1 MGAYL
6 DRLTAEFDQIKNGI
20 DTLVDRAAAEDRDVT
35 ADEAKIVERDEGRM
49 KELTTS
55 IEHYSAI
62 EEQSGKVAVLRSKVP
77 STPARQSVKVT
88 EPEYKIEREFPTPG
102 HYAATLHRAW
112 VHKDPE
118 AIAAIERATAHQ
130 TTADNPGLIPRPILG
145 PVINDITAARPLIA
159 SITPRPLPAGS
170 FDRPVITQHVDVQK
184 QAAEK
189 DPTASR
195 KMLIGK
201 LPVTAATYAGHLNI
215 SRQDVKWSSPNI
227 LSIVYEDFGVIY
239 AQRTDE
245 DACAQFVATPGM
257 NTAPATMDGPGL
269 YEAIFGAAAEGITST
284 GVSILPDTLWVSA
297 DVWGNLGG
305 MLNPFGLP
313 MFPSLTPG
321 SATGGNVLNLS
332 TVVDG
337 YLPPETM
344 ILGPRRYAEWYE
356 DLDGLMQVGE
366 PDVLGQLVG
375 YAGYGAFLNTKP
387 EKFTKFTISYPAP
400 PAGARSSSKAP
411 ATASK

>member
-35 ADEAKIVERDEGRM
+35 ADEAKVVERDQARM
-49 KELTTS
+49 SDLTTS
-55 IEHYSAI
+55 IEHYTAI
-62 EEQSGKVAVLRSKVP
+62 EEQSGKVAVLRAKVP
-77 STPARQSVKVT
+77 TSAPARSSVKVT
-88 EPEYKIEREFPTPG
+88 EPEYKIEREFPSPG

-130 TTADNPGLIPRPILG
+130 TTGDNPGLIPRPILG
-145 PVINDITAARPLIA
+145 PVISDLTASRPFI
-159 SITPRPLPAGS
+159 SSCTPRPLPAGQ
-170 FDRPVITQHVDVQK
+170 FDRPVITQHVEVGK

-189 DPTASR
+189 DPTASQ

-201 LPVTAATYAGHLNI
+201 LPVAASTYAGHLNI

-227 LSIVYEDFGVIY
+227 LSIVYEDFAVIY
-239 AQRTDE
+239 AQRTDA
-245 DACAQFVATPGM
+245 DAAAQFAAATGF
-257 NTAPATMDGPGL
+257 NTAPAVMDGAGL
-269 YEAIFGAAAEGITST
+269 YDAIFGAAAEGITAN
-284 GVSILPDTLWVSA
+284 GVSILPDTLYVSA
-297 DVWGNLGG
+297 DVWGGLGG

-313 MFPSLTPG
+313 MFPSLTPE
-321 SATGGNVLNLS
+321 SATGGNVMNLGV
-332 TVVDG
+332 VVDG
-337 YLPPETM
+337 YFPAETM

-375 YAGYGAFLNTKP
+375 YAGYGAFLNTQP
-387 EKFTKFTISYPAP
+387 SKFTKFTLSF
-400 PAGARSSSKAP
+400 PAGAGATRTPAAKSSSK
-411 ATASK
+411 